1 MKQTV
6 NRNEID
12 RLPKSK
18 VIDGERCF
26 KALSANGR
34 FVVYRKKGKRYRTVK
49 GWESGDWQTIERY
62 EITDAEVI

>member
-18 VIDGERCF
+18 VIDGEKCF

-34 FVVYRKKGKRYRTVK
+34 FVVYRKKEKRYRTVK

-62 EITDAEVI
+62 EITDA